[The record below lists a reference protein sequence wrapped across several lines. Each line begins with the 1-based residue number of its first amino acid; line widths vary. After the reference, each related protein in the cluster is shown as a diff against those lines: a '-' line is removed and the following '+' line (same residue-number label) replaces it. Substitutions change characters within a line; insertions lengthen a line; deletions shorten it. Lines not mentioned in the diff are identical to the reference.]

1 MTCLFW
7 SEPPVIP
14 GVLARVIWSRPGNPT
29 RAVATALGI
38 SLPQLGDAIHAIK
51 EAVGLRPRDNVRI
64 WDDGSVT
71 DDRNVWIGDIY
82 DEI

>member
-1 MTCLFW
+1 MA
-7 SEPPVIP
+7 S
-14 GVLARVIWSRPGNPT
+14 VIWSRPDNPT

-38 SLPQLGDAIHAIK
+38 SPVQLGDALHAIK
-51 EAVGLRPRDNVRI
+51 EAVGLGPRDSVRI

-71 DDRNVWIGDIY
+71 DDQNVWVGNIY

>member
-1 MTCLFW
+1 M
-7 SEPPVIP
+7 
-14 GVLARVIWSRPGNPT
+14 AHVIWSRPSNPT
-29 RAVATALGI
+29 RTVATVLGI

-51 EAVGLRPRDNVRI
+51 EAVGLQPRDNVRI

-71 DDRNVWIGDIY
+71 DDQDVWVGNIY

>member
-1 MTCLFW
+1 
-7 SEPPVIP
+7 V
-14 GVLARVIWSRPGNPT
+14 ARVIWSRPGNPT

-38 SLPQLGDAIHAIK
+38 TRTQFGDAIHAIK
-51 EAVGLRPRDNVRI
+51 KNARLGPRDNVTI

-71 DDRNVWIGDIY
+71 DARNEFIGNIY